1 MARPTNMGINSNQ
14 NYVFKS
20 IKWILIL
27 FAVLNLLSSIWVGI
41 YLEKAVDSAIDEIP
55 DADGGFS
62 QGDKRTSAKIWKGFI
77 IAILVI
83 TDILNLIGIFVVY
96 REHYIFTMIYG
107 VFLMSY
113 AIFCAGVYYTRGSV
127 SSYLLPFL
135 VGILAFVFAHKIRE
149 GEEQQTQ
156 KTVYKQPNNA

>member
-1 MARPTNMGINSNQ
+1 MARPTNTRINSNQ

-27 FAVLNLLSSIWVGI
+27 FAVLNILGSIWVGI
-41 YLEKAVDSAIDEIP
+41 YLENAVERAAYELP

-62 QGDKRTSAKIWKGFI
+62 QGDRRTSAKIWKGFI

-83 TDILNLIGIFVVY
+83 TDILNLVGIFGVY
-96 REHYIFTMIYG
+96 REYYIFTMIYG

-113 AIFCAGVYYTRGSV
+113 AIFCAGIDYTRGSV

-135 VGILAFVFAHKIRE
+135 VAILAFVFAHKIRE
-149 GEEQQTQ
+149 GEEQQT
-156 KTVYKQPNNA
+156 VYKQPNNA